1 MFHVQW
7 TCFTVLSGLPR
18 FIRATTHPGYNVT
31 SVTHPGYKVTSVTLI
46 VKSKFMLIGSTLKSI
61 ESIIISADG
70 SKLERVHSVLASS
83 LYLYLNLHLC

>member
-31 SVTHPGYKVTSVTLI
+31 SVTHPGYNASGLQRNERHVNRQVKVY
-46 VKSKFMLIGSTLKSI
+46 
-61 ESIIISADG
+61 A
-70 SKLERVHSVLASS
+70 
-83 LYLYLNLHLC
+83 N